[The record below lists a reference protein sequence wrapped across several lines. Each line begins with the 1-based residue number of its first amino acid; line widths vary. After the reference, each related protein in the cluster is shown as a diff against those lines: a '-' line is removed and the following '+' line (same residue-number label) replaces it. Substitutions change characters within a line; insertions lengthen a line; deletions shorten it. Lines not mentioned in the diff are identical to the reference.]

1 MKTKE
6 IVFLILFIV
15 AGVFFYYA
23 HEGKLNIEWGL
34 DEFVFS
40 GGEEFTFEESQV
52 VEPPF
57 PAKLKIINAHG
68 KVEIQGMEDNKISI
82 TFQKKIWRKNKEQA
96 LAVSNKLKAQVT
108 KDFSQI
114 LITTNREEFKRR
126 NFETNFRITIP
137 LNMDVEVSNSFG
149 EVSAFRVKNA
159 SLNNRHGRVHAVEVG
174 GILTIQNSYEDVEI
188 ENVQSDCQVESRH
201 SKILAN
207 GVQGKLK
214 ITDSYGTIHLENISQ
229 KVVIESLHT
238 EVFGQNLLAGAEV
251 QNSYE
256 KITLMDLG
264 AVKLRGHHSDIEV
277 DGARDYLDIRD
288 SYGRIKL
295 NNIQGNLYVDGKSL
309 NVYGKKIAGN
319 EIYIFSS
326 YEKIELA
333 EFSGKT
339 TIQLSH
345 GDLTLAPSPLTS
357 PLEVKADYSS
367 IKFFWPQGEKYPLEA
382 RTRNGNINWK
392 PATGLFSKDENGET
406 VVKAFWDL
414 KDKPSVRL
422 STTYGD
428 IRIEE

>member
-137 LNMDVEVSNSFG
+137 LNMDVEV
-149 EVSAFRVKNA
+149 
-159 SLNNRHGRVHAVEVG
+159 
-174 GILTIQNSYEDVEI
+174 
-188 ENVQSDCQVESRH
+188 
-201 SKILAN
+201 
-207 GVQGKLK
+207 
-214 ITDSYGTIHLENISQ
+214 
-229 KVVIESLHT
+229 
-238 EVFGQNLLAGAEV
+238 
-251 QNSYE
+251 
-256 KITLMDLG
+256 
-264 AVKLRGHHSDIEV
+264 
-277 DGARDYLDIRD
+277 
-288 SYGRIKL
+288 
-295 NNIQGNLYVDGKSL
+295 
-309 NVYGKKIAGN
+309 
-319 EIYIFSS
+319 
-326 YEKIELA
+326 
-333 EFSGKT
+333 
-339 TIQLSH
+339 
-345 GDLTLAPSPLTS
+345 
-357 PLEVKADYSS
+357 
-367 IKFFWPQGEKYPLEA
+367 
-382 RTRNGNINWK
+382 
-392 PATGLFSKDENGET
+392 
-406 VVKAFWDL
+406 
-414 KDKPSVRL
+414 
-422 STTYGD
+422 
-428 IRIEE
+428 